1 VTRQNPE
8 EEVELDTADEEDSG
22 LAWGV
27 EVTPSGPGNSVFF
40 SARRVILSGDHVEIQ
55 LLNGKYMSYPID
67 QVRKVL
73 SMRATGTSGYTG
85 DTPLPDEFY

>member
-1 VTRQNPE
+1 MTRQNPE
-8 EEVELDTADEEDSG
+8 EEVDLDTVDEEESG

-27 EVTPSGPGNSVFF
+27 EVTPSGPGNSMFF
-40 SARRVILSGDHVEIQ
+40 SARRVLLCGDHVEIQ
-55 LLNGKYMSYPID
+55 LLDGKFVSYPIA

-73 SMRATGTSGYTG
+73 SMRASEPSGYTG